1 MIFSCSILLIG
12 MYIIFLLCLILF
24 SRKINSI
31 ILFSIVFSLLITILF
46 YVLNN
51 YNIVSLKFFN
61 NIVIKIIN
69 KLKFSL
75 DSFIINKFALACNL
89 IIIFV
94 VCFIITIFITNKIF
108 YFKNNNTEK
117 NRIYY
122 LTKSI
127 IIVFNSLLSI
137 MLSSFFISTL
147 NIAYNMNEGF
157 LSFIFDLASKGIEM
171 L

>member
-24 SRKINSI
+24 SRKINSL
-31 ILFSIVFSLLITILF
+31 ILFSLAFSLLITILF

-51 YNIVSLKFFN
+51 YNIVSLTFFN

-75 DSFIINKFALACNL
+75 DSFIINKFALA
-89 IIIFV
+89 
-94 VCFIITIFITNKIF
+94 CFIITIFITNKIF

-127 IIVFNSLLSI
+127 IIVFNSLLFI

>member
-1 MIFSCSILLIG
+1 MIFSCSILLLG
-12 MYIIFLLCLILF
+12 MYIIFLLFLILF
-24 SRKINSI
+24 SRKINSL
-31 ILFSIVFSLLITILF
+31 ILFSLAFSLLITILF

-51 YNIVSLKFFN
+51 YNIVSLAFFN

-122 LTKSI
+122 
-127 IIVFNSLLSI
+127 
-137 MLSSFFISTL
+137 
-147 NIAYNMNEGF
+147 
-157 LSFIFDLASKGIEM
+157 
-171 L
+171 

>member
-1 MIFSCSILLIG
+1 MIFSCSILLLG

-24 SRKINSI
+24 SRKINSL
-31 ILFSIVFSLLITILF
+31 ILFSLAFSLLITILF

-51 YNIVSLKFFN
+51 YNIVSLAFFN
-61 NIVIKIIN
+61 NIVIKI
-69 KLKFSL
+69 KFSL

-127 IIVFNSLLSI
+127 IIVFNSLLFI

>member
-1 MIFSCSILLIG
+1 MIFSCSILLLG
-12 MYIIFLLCLILF
+12 MYIIFLLFLILF
-24 SRKINSI
+24 SRKINSL
-31 ILFSIVFSLLITILF
+31 ILFSLAFSLLITILF

-51 YNIVSLKFFN
+51 YNIVSLAFFN
-61 NIVIKIIN
+61 NIVIK
-69 KLKFSL
+69 
-75 DSFIINKFALACNL
+75 IINKFALACNL

-127 IIVFNSLLSI
+127 IIVFNSLLFI

-157 LSFIFDLASKGIEM
+157 LDFIFDLANKGIEM